1 MANEELWK
9 EILEVEGYAISN
21 LGRVKSLERY
31 IISNGRKVF
40 FKSKILKPY
49 ISNAGYLGVVLWSN
63 GRSRYFHIHRLV
75 AKYFLDNPNCYKCIN
90 HIDENKL
97 NNRYDNLE
105 WCDIKYNNIYS
116 SYRAKYNCYP
126 IAVDK
131 LDKNGVV
138 LESYK
143 TIKEASLKNN
153 IDRRGISFCIEG
165 RQKTAGGY
173 CWRKADIKRKE
184 SCSYENIKIEQYD
197 KSGSL
202 INVFS
207 SLSEASNVSGVEKR
221 LIGYVLKD
229 ANRHTAGGFV
239 WKIG

>member
-1 MANEELWK
+1 MTNEELWK
-9 EILEVEGYAISN
+9 DILEVKGYAVSN

-31 IISNGRKVF
+31 VISNGRKVF

-49 ISNAGYLGVVLWSN
+49 ISNAGYCGVVLCSN
-63 GRSRYFHIHRLV
+63 GISRCFHIHRLV
-75 AKYFLDNPNCYKCIN
+75 AKYFLENPKGYNCIN
-90 HIDENKL
+90 HIDENKQ

-105 WCDIKYNNIYS
+105 WCGTRYNNKYS
-116 SYRAKYNCYP
+116 SYRAKYNCFP
-126 IAVDK
+126 IAVEK

-143 TIKEASLKNN
+143 TIKEASEKNN
-153 IDRRGISFCIEG
+153 INRRGISFCIEG

-173 CWRKADIKRKE
+173 YWRKVDVIRKV
-184 SCSYENIKIEQYD
+184 SPIHENVKIEQYD
-197 KSGSL
+197 KAGLL
-202 INVFS
+202 INEFN
-207 SLSEASNVSGVEKR
+207 SLSEASKASGVEKR

-229 ANRHTAGGFV
+229 ANRYTAGGYI